1 VLTWAEVC
9 EAKADWGWLP
19 NNARIRQMGYAVDSE
34 PWDDES
40 QGLNLAVAEGLNLND
55 SLAI

>member
-1 VLTWAEVC
+1 
-9 EAKADWGWLP
+9 
-19 NNARIRQMGYAVDSE
+19 MGYAVDSE